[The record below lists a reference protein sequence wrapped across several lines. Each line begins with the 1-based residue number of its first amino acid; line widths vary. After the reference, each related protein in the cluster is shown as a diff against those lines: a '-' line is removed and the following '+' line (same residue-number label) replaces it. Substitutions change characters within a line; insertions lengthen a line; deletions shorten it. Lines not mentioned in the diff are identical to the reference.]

1 MTAISELE
9 FLRSEN
15 LKLRNYISLIQA
27 EIELK
32 QRVYEIKNNFSNSD
46 DSDHIVS
53 PIMSRISRIESEK
66 SILQQELNLI

>member
-66 SILQQELNLI
+66 SILQQELNLL